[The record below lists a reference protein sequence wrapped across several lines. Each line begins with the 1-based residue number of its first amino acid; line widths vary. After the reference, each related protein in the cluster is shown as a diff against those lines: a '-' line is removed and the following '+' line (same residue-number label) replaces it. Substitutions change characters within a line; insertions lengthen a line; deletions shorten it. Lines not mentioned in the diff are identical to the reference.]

1 MIYHFNISHSLAFE
15 MDKGLVKFCE
25 GENLRLKDFIAV
37 LAIIVVY
44 SVFVQ
49 AQTGISSIQ
58 PKNEVEERFK
68 QIVPKVGE
76 KFKLGLLKLQ
86 KGQRREAKEE
96 FDRAVGIFLESKI
109 NLRSTKEFANCYDQL
124 IETIYRIEFPSYKAK
139 PDIKFLSATCRW
151 NTDDNPSND
160 IDDALIQSINTILF
174 SFDGNALAQ
183 LKKDVSNSS
192 SGDDCQAGFDC
203 QKFEPSPLDE
213 LAKLELTPEEK
224 VIDEK
229 QYELIKVASQNK
241 SLGFAFQVHP
251 MIQQFINYYQGRG
264 RQTMEIGLYRSGM
277 FMRMARRIF
286 REEGLPENLAWLGQV
301 ESMWKPTALSH
312 ASASGLWQ
320 FIPSTGARF
329 GLRQNVYVDE
339 RNSFENATRAAARYL
354 KFLLNRYGGNWELA
368 LAAYNAGEGAVDRA
382 IARAGV
388 ANFWYAYPFLPRE
401 TRNYVPSILA
411 TILIAN
417 NPQRYGFAHIRPA
430 APLEYDLVRVPP
442 LTNLS
447 LIAQASDTTLDYIRF
462 LNPEFKT
469 TKTPPEPYI
478 VRVPR
483 GKADEV
489 VAVLKRARFVDQ
501 ENVAV
506 VKVMKGETLED
517 VARRL
522 GVSVDQL
529 LAVNGNEIAK
539 DRKIIVPNTIKK
551 TSYQRPLNTPPT
563 VVAPTHKPKVIK
575 AKRGD
580 TIRKIA
586 ERYKVSAAETGRLN
600 GITLDAPLAE
610 GREIRLP

>member
-1 MIYHFNISHSLAFE
+1 MGAYLS
-15 MDKGLVKFCE
+15 KK
-25 GENLRLKDFIAV
+25 GENLILKNFI
-37 LAIIVVY
+37 LIFAIIAFG
-44 SVFVQ
+44 VFAE
-49 AQTGISSIQ
+49 AQISNIQ
-58 PKNEVEERFK
+58 PKNEVEEKFK

-86 KGQRREAKEE
+86 RNQRREAKEE
-96 FDRAVGIFLESKI
+96 FDKALEILLESGI
-109 NLRSTKEFANCYDQL
+109 NLRNTKDFASCYDQL

-139 PDIKFLSATCRW
+139 PDIKFLVATCRW
-151 NTDDNPSND
+151 NVDNNTFND
-160 IDDALIQSINTILF
+160 IDDNLIQSVNSSLF
-174 SFDGNALAQ
+174 SIDTASLQAQ
-183 LKKDVSNSS
+183 KDVSSS
-192 SGDDCQAGFDC
+192 DCKTGFDC

-213 LAKLELTPEEK
+213 LAKVELTPEEQM
-224 VIDEK
+224 IDEK
-229 QYELIKVASQNK
+229 QYELIKVASQNR

-264 RQTMEIGLYRSGM
+264 RQTMEVGLYRSGM

-301 ESMWKPTALSH
+301 ESMWKPTALSN

-320 FIPSTGARF
+320 FIPSTGIRF
-329 GLRQNVYVDE
+329 GLKQNVYVDE

-354 KFLLNRYGGNWELA
+354 KFLLNRYNGNWELA

-388 ANFWYAYPFLPRE
+388 ANFWYAYPYLPKE

-417 NPQRYGFAHIRPA
+417 NPHRYGFSHIRPA

-442 LTNLS
+442 STNLS
-447 LIAQASDTTLDYIRF
+447 LIAQASDTSVEYIRF
-462 LNPEFKT
+462 LNPEFRT

-483 GKADEV
+483 GKAEEV
-489 VAVLKRARFVDQ
+489 ASVLKKARSVNQ

-506 VKVMKGETLED
+506 VKLMKGETIED

-529 LAVNGNEIAK
+529 RAVNGSENLK
-539 DRKIIVPNTIKK
+539 DRKILVPDAVKK
-551 TSYQRPLNTPPT
+551 TSYQRPLNQPSTIVNST
-563 VVAPTHKPKVIK
+563 KPKVVK
-575 AKRGD
+575 AKSGD

-586 ERYKVSAAETGRLN
+586 ERYKVSAVETGKLN
-600 GITLDAPLAE
+600 GITLDAPLKE
-610 GREIRLP
+610 GSIIRLP